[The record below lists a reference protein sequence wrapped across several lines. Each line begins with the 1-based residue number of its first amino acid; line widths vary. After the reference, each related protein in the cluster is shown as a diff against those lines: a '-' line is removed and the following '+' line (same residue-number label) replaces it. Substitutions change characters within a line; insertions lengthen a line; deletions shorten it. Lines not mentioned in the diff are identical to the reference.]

1 MVVGFC
7 YVRRPTINI
16 GIRMSRMFKWTIALH
31 LSWFPALFVAWGAI
45 AGQSGSP
52 VPDNWP
58 VLARILDILGVS
70 ALVSFLLLGLMP
82 VAYSETSKV
91 KRWAAAYPILLL
103 LNCGGTVVLSLTD
116 LAHTQPQQAFVA
128 PRHNQCW
135 RFGKEIPALDA
146 VGKPIR
152 PGDLLVIQSAPGS
165 DGPLPD
171 TPEQAAQRKAW
182 DGRIVTAAGTMQGG
196 ALRFN
201 ATGEDGAREAPR
213 FCLWPD
219 QVVHVRMH

>member
-1 MVVGFC
+1 
-7 YVRRPTINI
+7 
-16 GIRMSRMFKWTIALH
+16 MFKWTIALH
-31 LSWFPALFVAWGAI
+31 LTWFPALFVAWGAI

-82 VAYSETSKV
+82 VAYSETSKG
-91 KRWAAAYPILLL
+91 KRWAAAYPVLLL
-103 LNCGGTVVLSLTD
+103 LNCGGTVVLSLCD
-116 LAHTQPQQAFVA
+116 LAHTPPQQAFVA

-152 PGDLLVIQSAPGS
+152 PATCSSSSLRRVRMARYLTPPSRRRSAWLG
-165 DGPLPD
+165 
-171 TPEQAAQRKAW
+171 
-182 DGRIVTAAGTMQGG
+182 TAAS
-196 ALRFN
+196 
-201 ATGEDGAREAPR
+201 
-213 FCLWPD
+213 
-219 QVVHVRMH
+219 